1 LSTTHWKLIVYGL
14 SLLLIMAGV
23 YLSWMHWPYA
33 RLLTNLGFTPY
44 VLFKITPFLK
54 LRSGDWHWT
63 DQFRFA
69 LALFMGA
76 MLLLRYIDLYNSDMY
91 FMLVLAVDYIV
102 GRQLSVR
109 KGDI

>member
-1 LSTTHWKLIVYGL
+1 LRNAPWKLIVYGL
-14 SLLLIMAGV
+14 SLLLIVAGV
-23 YLSWMHWPYA
+23 YLGWMRWPYA

-44 VLFKITPFLK
+44 VLLKIASFLE

-63 DQFRFA
+63 DKFRFA

-76 MLLLRYIDLYNSDMY
+76 MLVLRYVDLYNSDGY
-91 FMLVLAVDYIV
+91 FMLALAVDYIV

-109 KGDI
+109 KGNS